1 MKLALVDVDED
12 GLRQTFD
19 EVSSIVGASNIMAI
33 PADVANLDDVVKLK
47 EKVFEAWDEVL
58 PHTCLLWKRLCAH
71 MLALTGRGSDE

>member
-12 GLRQTFD
+12 GLQQTFN

-58 PHTCLLWKRLCAH
+58 PHTCF
-71 MLALTGRGSDE
+71 